1 MKDRFPL
8 REEQVLMYLDGD
20 LPEEAIQ
27 QEMRLAVSAA
37 AVLCTLR
44 CAVLCCAP
52 ESSRRCGWQ
61 HMSPPLAHEPTPAAH
76 AVLAVAV

>member
-44 CAVLCCAP
+44 CAVLC
-52 ESSRRCGWQ
+52 SRIQQEMR
-61 HMSPPLAHEPTPAAH
+61 LAAHEPTPGT
-76 AVLAVAV
+76 

>member
-1 MKDRFPL
+1 
-8 REEQVLMYLDGD
+8 MYLDGD

-37 AVLCTLR
+37 ALMCTLR
-44 CAVLCCAP
+44 CAVRAVLWVRIQQ
-52 ESSRRCGWQ
+52 EMR
-61 HMSPPLAHEPTPAAH
+61 LAAREPTPAAH